1 MSYKDYYE
9 VLGVSRTSSVEE
21 VQKAFRGLAR
31 KHHPDVSK
39 EPKAEERFK
48 QINEA
53 YEVLKDPQKR
63 GLYDKYGPAW
73 KAISEGRQPPP
84 GAENVR
90 FDMGDMGGFGGAQGF
105 DPNDLQSIFEQMFAG
120 QVGGAGGRR
129 RQPRATRGRD
139 LESPIEV
146 GIEEA
151 FRGGARDI
159 GISDPATGETTRLT
173 FRVPPGVRDGQR
185 IRLAGKG
192 GAGPRGPGDL
202 FLEVKLVADAN
213 FRLEGADVLTTLRV
227 APWEAALG
235 VTASLPTLDGEVR
248 LKVPAG
254 TSSGR
259 RIRLRGK
266 GMTGADGE
274 RSDLYAVI
282 EIGIPAALSDRE
294 RELFE
299 PWRARCHR
307 SRDRAQPSR
316 QAAQR
321 ACAGTSRTRADPPAA
336 TA

>member
-9 VLGVSRTSSVEE
+9 VLGVSRTATADEI
-21 VQKAFRGLAR
+21 QKAFRGLAR

-53 YEVLKDPQKR
+53 YEVLKDSEKR
-63 GLYDKYGPAW
+63 SLYDKYGPAW

-90 FDMGDMGGFGGAQGF
+90 FDMGDMGGFGGGQSF

-120 QVGGAGGRR
+120 RVGGAGTVSGVGGRQR
-129 RQPRATRGRD
+129 RQRASRGRD
-139 LESPIEV
+139 LESVIEV

-151 FRGGARDI
+151 FRGGARDVQV
-159 GISDPATGETTRLT
+159 SDPATGETSRLT
-173 FRVPPGVRDGQR
+173 FRIPPGVRDGQR

-192 GAGPRGPGDL
+192 APGPRAPGDL
-202 FLEVKLVADAN
+202 FLEVKLVADGH
-213 FRLEGADVLTTLRV
+213 FRLDGEDVLTTLRV
-227 APWEAALG
+227 TPWEAALG
-235 VTASLPTLDGEVR
+235 VTVSLATLDGEVR

-266 GMTGADGE
+266 GLSNGDTE
-274 RSDLYAVI
+274 RGDLYAVV
-282 EIGIPAALSDRE
+282 EIAVPGTLSHRE

-299 PWRARCHR
+299 ELAKVSEFKPR
-307 SRDRAQPSR
+307 
-316 QAAQR
+316 
-321 ACAGTSRTRADPPAA
+321 
-336 TA
+336 

>member
-9 VLGVSRTSSVEE
+9 VLGVSRTASSDE

-53 YEVLKDPQKR
+53 YEVLKDTQKR

-90 FDMGDMGGFGGAQGF
+90 FDMGDMGGFGGGAGF

-120 QVGGAGGRR
+120 QVGGVGGMGGRQR
-129 RQPRATRGRD
+129 RQRATRGRD
-139 LESPIEV
+139 LESVIEI

-151 FRGGARDI
+151 FRGGAREI
-159 GISDPATGETTRLT
+159 GVSDPATGETTRLT
-173 FRVPPGVRDGQR
+173 FRIPPGVRDGQR

-192 GAGPRGPGDL
+192 APGARGPGDL
-202 FLEVKLVADAN
+202 FLEVKVVADGH
-213 FRLEGADVLTTLRV
+213 FSLEGDDVLTTLRV
-227 APWEAALG
+227 TPWEAALG
-235 VTASLPTLDGEVR
+235 VTVSLATLDGEVR

-266 GMTGADGE
+266 GLKDADGE
-274 RSDLYAVI
+274 RGALYAVI
-282 EIGIPAALSDRE
+282 EIAIPTELSDRE

-299 PWRARCHR
+299 ELAKVSEFKPR
-307 SRDRAQPSR
+307 
-316 QAAQR
+316 
-321 ACAGTSRTRADPPAA
+321 
-336 TA
+336 

>member
-1 MSYKDYYE
+1 VSYKDYYD
-9 VLGVSRTSSVEE
+9 VLGVSRSASAEE

-31 KHHPDVSK
+31 KYHPDVSK
-39 EPKAEERFK
+39 EPKADDKFK

-53 YEVLKDPQKR
+53 YEVLKDSEKR
-63 GLYDKYGPAW
+63 ALYDKYGPAW

-90 FDMGDMGGFGGAQGF
+90 FDMGDLGGMGGAAGF

-120 QVGGAGGRR
+120 QVGGMGGIGGRQQR
-129 RQPRATRGRD
+129 RQRATRGRD
-139 LESPIEV
+139 LESVIEV

-151 FRGGARDI
+151 FRGGAREV
-159 GISDPATGETTRLT
+159 GVSDPVTGETTRLT
-173 FRVPPGVRDGQR
+173 FRIPPGVRDGQR

-192 GAGPRGPGDL
+192 AAGPRGPGDL
-202 FLEVKLVADAN
+202 FLEVKLVADGR
-213 FRLEGADVLTTLRV
+213 FRLEGEDVLTTLRV

-235 VTASLPTLDGEVR
+235 VTVSLATLDAEVR

-266 GMTGADGE
+266 GLKDSEGE
-274 RSDLYAVI
+274 RGDLYAVI
-282 EIGIPAALSDRE
+282 EIAVPGSLSDRE

-299 PWRARCHR
+299 ELAKVSDFKPR
-307 SRDRAQPSR
+307 
-316 QAAQR
+316 
-321 ACAGTSRTRADPPAA
+321 
-336 TA
+336 